1 MLKLIGVKETNE
13 EVELPLDKE
22 FNIKLFDYTVVV
34 ENDIKTIK
42 IEKEAYEYNDLVQIL
57 GLEDELKVGENHIT
71 LKLSKDEKEISYH
84 INIIK
89 EKPKQK
95 EIEQVSAEIVEE
107 KQKEPIMVCIS
118 LLWFIGLEI
127 VIIGVSVGVTI
138 GVMNYIKKHKLEDE
152 NRKQERIPRRKR
164 TK

>member
-1 MLKLIGVKETNE
+1 
-13 EVELPLDKE
+13 
-22 FNIKLFDYTVVV
+22 
-34 ENDIKTIK
+34 
-42 IEKEAYEYNDLVQIL
+42 
-57 GLEDELKVGENHIT
+57 
-71 LKLSKDEKEISYH
+71 
-84 INIIK
+84 
-89 EKPKQK
+89 
-95 EIEQVSAEIVEE
+95 
-107 KQKEPIMVCIS
+107 MVCIS